1 MDKFL
6 HGYTDNALKTYRIF
20 HPYFGDLNTNCERG
34 TYMYDHV
41 GSVSATSLD
50 DAFLSAQNEFDS
62 WAEYGNRSTCVGDII
77 EVDGIY
83 HMVGRNGFIEVPSTV
98 VGYIDWGIVDNLSY
112 RRYEDYEDMIYRRD
126 DQ

>member
-20 HPYFGDLNTNCERG
+20 HPYFGELNTNCERG
-34 TYMYDHV
+34 KHMYDYV
-41 GSVSATSLD
+41 GDVTATSLD

-62 WAEYGNRSTCVGDII
+62 WAEYGKRSTCVGDII
-77 EVDGIY
+77 EVDCAY
-83 HMVGRNGFIEVPSTV
+83 FMVGRIGFIEVPSTV
-98 VGYIDWGIVDNLSY
+98 VGYIDWGIVGDVSY
-112 RRYEDYEDMIYRRD
+112 RRYEDYEDEIYRRD